1 MVIAVFFFKAAL
13 AVGAVLTTFVLITD
27 AIFSVI
33 VTYIFLQPMLEVLRA
48 AGGNIHTEASRRLER
63 TKWWNFAGVLV
74 TVLSSTVLYVNLV
87 AQFMLSFLHQH
98 YLGRSVWGNPFTF
111 GLAMD
116 SNLNT
121 LGMLLLCG
129 MFKNVSLP
137 SPLTIASRLGSKV
150 AVAAPEEPKGESY
163 LVQGETPAELPV
175 PEKPADAGAGD

>member
-1 MVIAVFFFKAAL
+1 MQKFQA
-13 AVGAVLTTFVLITD
+13 
-27 AIFSVI
+27 FS
-33 VTYIFLQPMLEVLRA
+33 PW
-48 AGGNIHTEASRRLER
+48 GGNGGA
-63 TKWWNFAGVLV
+63 TKITFIIQFT
-74 TVLSSTVLYVNLV
+74 TV
-87 AQFMLSFLHQH
+87 
-98 YLGRSVWGNPFTF
+98 TF

-137 SPLTIASRLGSKV
+137 SLLTIASRLGSKV